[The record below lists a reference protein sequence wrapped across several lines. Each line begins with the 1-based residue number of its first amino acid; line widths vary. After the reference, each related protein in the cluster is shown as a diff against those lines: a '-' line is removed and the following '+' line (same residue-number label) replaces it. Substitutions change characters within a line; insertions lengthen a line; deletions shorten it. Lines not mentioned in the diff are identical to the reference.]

1 MIGQRI
7 KEIRHNNNLTQEE
20 LSKDIISR
28 TYLSLIEKGTVQPS
42 TNVLI
47 KLSERLNC
55 SVDDFLNEVSAFEHN
70 DVEILKEIS
79 YQEYQLTQRNFDAVT
94 DFIKKN
100 VLSVQHLPQE
110 ERGRVHAIHG
120 KFYYY
125 QHDFKR
131 AYEHLKEARAHLAV
145 VPIHQN
151 YVDTCIKLIKV
162 ESANKNNEK
171 ALDYLDDLYISMIK
185 FDWNLVDVLRVYFY
199 YVDVYFQS
207 EQLFTAERY
216 FKKYQALCKQLN
228 IQYKQ
233 KEAKYLELKILFKKN
248 ALEALHDAASDDRS
262 TVGQLF
268 SAYYYYAQGNIRKAK
283 ELYDLLPSEND
294 WIDGDKT
301 YHEVND
307 LLKNRLLMI

>member
-20 LSKDIISR
+20 LSQGIISR

-55 SVDDFLNEVSAFEHN
+55 SVDDFLNEVSTFEHN

-79 YQEYQLTQRNFDAVT
+79 YQEYQLTQRNYNAVA

-110 ERGRVHAIHG
+110 ERGRVHAIYG
-120 KFYYY
+120 KYYY
-125 QHDFKR
+125 YHDDLKR
-131 AYEHLKEARAHLAV
+131 AHDHLKEAKAYLAV

-151 YVDTCIKLIKV
+151 YVDTCIKLIKI

-171 ALDYLDDLYISMIK
+171 ALDHLDDLYISMIK

-199 YVDVYFQS
+199 YVDIYFKS
-207 EQLFTAERY
+207 EELYTAERY
-216 FKKYQALCKQLN
+216 FKKYQALCEQLN

-233 KEAKYLELKILFKKN
+233 REAMYLEFKILFKKN
-248 ALEALHDAASDDRS
+248 ALHALHEATSHDKS
-262 TVGQLF
+262 TIGQLF
-268 SAYYYYAQGNIRKAK
+268 SAYYYYSQGNIRKAK
-283 ELYDLLPSEND
+283 ELYDLLPSEDD

-301 YHEVND
+301 YHEIND

>member
-7 KEIRHNNNLTQEE
+7 KEIRHNSNLTQEE
-20 LSKDIISR
+20 LSQGIISR

-79 YQEYQLTQRNFDAVT
+79 YQEYQLIQGNYSVVS

-100 VLSVQHLPQE
+100 VLAVQHLPQE

-120 KFYYY
+120 KYYY
-125 QHDFKR
+125 HHNDLKR
-131 AYEHLKEARAHLAV
+131 AHEHLTEAKNHLSA

-162 ESANKNNEK
+162 DSADKNYAK
-171 ALDYLDDLYISMIK
+171 ALDHLDDLYISMIK

-199 YVDVYFQS
+199 YVDVYFKL
-207 EQLFTAERY
+207 EQIYTAERY
-216 FKKYQALCKQLN
+216 FKKYQALCEQLN

-233 KEAKYLELKILFKKN
+233 REARYLELKILFKKN
-248 ALEALHDAASDDRS
+248 ALDALHEVTNSDKS
-262 TVGQLF
+262 AVGQLF
-268 SAYYYYAQGNIRKAK
+268 GAYYYYSRGNIRKAK
-283 ELYDLLPSEND
+283 ELYDLLPSEGE
-294 WIDGDKT
+294 WMGEDKT

-307 LLKNRLLMI
+307 LLKTRLLVI